1 MPRRKKADTQPNTI
15 DMTHATTL
23 PIVVQPPKTRN
34 NASIQD
40 DEISVQV
47 DNQDGPE
54 LAEGSTK
61 VNEPDP
67 EPIGINE
74 TIVDKKDDSEESKQE
89 DDSSESKQE
98 DSEPES
104 EDDSSEPKDD
114 DKRFTGE
121 QMNAIIA
128 RKIKESQDEVAQ
140 LKKQNEELT
149 KQVEAAKKEG
159 IAAGQI
165 DALREQT
172 AEKFGIK
179 KNLIPTTKEDI
190 EEFNKQLDRFTSNHL
205 RVLPAKTKQKKE
217 EDDNGPIQGVI
228 AGGTFLQ

>member
-54 LAEGSTK
+54 LAEGSGK
-61 VNEPDP
+61 VNEP

-74 TIVDKKDDSEESKQE
+74 TLADKKDDSEESKQE
-89 DDSSESKQE
+89 DDSSESKQD
-98 DSEPES
+98 DSESES
-104 EDDSSEPKDD
+104 KDDSSEPKDD

-128 RKIKESQDEVAQ
+128 RKIKDSQDEVAQ

-190 EEFNKQLDRFTSNHL
+190 EEFNKQLDRFASNHL

>member
-1 MPRRKKADTQPNTI
+1 MPRRKKADTQPNAI

-23 PIVVQPPKTRN
+23 PIVVQPPKTGD

-61 VNEPDP
+61 VNEP

-74 TIVDKKDDSEESKQE
+74 TIADKKDDSKESKQE
-89 DDSSESKQE
+89 DDSSESKKD
-98 DSEPES
+98 DSEDES
-104 EDDSSEPKDD
+104 KDDSSEPKDD

-190 EEFNKQLDRFTSNHL
+190 EEFNKQLDKYTSNNL
-205 RVLPAKTKQKKE
+205 RVVPAKTKEKKE
-217 EDDNGPIQGVI
+217 EDNGPIQGVI

>member
-1 MPRRKKADTQPNTI
+1 MPRRKKADTQPNAI

-23 PIVVQPPKTRN
+23 PIVVQPPKTGD

-54 LAEGSTK
+54 LAEGSTS
-61 VNEPDP
+61 VNEP

-74 TIVDKKDDSEESKQE
+74 TIADKKDDSKEPKQE
-89 DDSSESKQE
+89 DDSSESKQD
-98 DSEPES
+98 DSESES
-104 EDDSSEPKDD
+104 KDSSEPKDD

-190 EEFNKQLDRFTSNHL
+190 EEFNKQLDKYTSNNL
-205 RVLPAKTKQKKE
+205 RVVPAKTKQKKE
-217 EDDNGPIQGVI
+217 EDDDGPIQGVI

>member
-1 MPRRKKADTQPNTI
+1 MPRRKKVDTQPNAI

-23 PIVVQPPKTRN
+23 PIVVQPSKMGD

-54 LAEGSTK
+54 LAESSTK
-61 VNEPDP
+61 VNEP

-74 TIVDKKDDSEESKQE
+74 TIVDKKDDSKESKQE

-98 DSEPES
+98 DSESES
-104 EDDSSEPKDD
+104 KDDSSEAKDD

-190 EEFNKQLDRFTSNHL
+190 EEFNKQLDRFASNHL

>member
-1 MPRRKKADTQPNTI
+1 MPRRKKADTQPNAI

-23 PIVVQPPKTRN
+23 PIVVQPSKTGD

-54 LAEGSTK
+54 LAEGSIK
-61 VNEPDP
+61 VNEP

-74 TIVDKKDDSEESKQE
+74 TIVDKKDDSKEPKQE

-98 DSEPES
+98 DSESGS

-140 LKKQNEELT
+140 LKKQNEELA

-190 EEFNKQLDRFTSNHL
+190 EEFNKQLDRFASNHL